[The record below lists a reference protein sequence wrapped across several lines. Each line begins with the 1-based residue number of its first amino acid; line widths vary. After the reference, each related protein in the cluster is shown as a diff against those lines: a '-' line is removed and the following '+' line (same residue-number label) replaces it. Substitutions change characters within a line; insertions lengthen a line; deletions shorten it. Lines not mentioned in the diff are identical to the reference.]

1 MLQDRT
7 AVLFVVIAFISGLC
21 GAFFYPLSGLFIV
34 EALGASPKMLSVYMV
49 VAVLTSVVMSQWIA
63 RQSDKGW
70 RRKTILVGSLSCYLI
85 TVVSFS
91 VIQDYWLA
99 VLIAALFG
107 SVSGA
112 AFGQLFALG
121 REYADTQMKSS
132 TTFLSTMRAGIS
144 IAWVFGPPSA
154 FMLKANFGFS
164 SAFLVSAF
172 IVLVAIGLIIRF
184 LPQSSQAQVE
194 SDSKRVENKHSVTG
208 LNPFVLL
215 YCVVLVATFIGGN
228 LYVTAMPL
236 YLSQELVVDPNWL
249 GVLFGA
255 AALCEIPVMLG
266 AGKLAERFGAVKL
279 MMVGLV
285 SGCCFYLVM
294 LTHTD
299 FTSMLVAQVLNG
311 VYIGICATIGMVV
324 LQDMMRDRLG
334 TASTLFSNMINIS
347 MLLASLSVGFVGEVY
362 NYYSALYICLIA
374 SLVALTLLSCFWL
387 LQKRNEPAEQI
398 ASA

>member
-7 AVLFVVIAFISGLC
+7 AILFVVIAFISGLC

-34 EALGASPKMLSVYMV
+34 EELGASPKMLSVYMV
-49 VAVLTSVVMSQWIA
+49 IAVLSSVVMSQWIA
-63 RQSDKGW
+63 RQSDRGW

-91 VIQDYWLA
+91 VIREYWLA
-99 VLIAALFG
+99 VSIAALFG

-154 FMLKANFGFS
+154 FMLKVNFGFS
-164 SAFLVSAF
+164 SAFLVSAL
-172 IVLVAIGLIIRF
+172 IVLVAICLIACA
-184 LPQSSQAQVE
+184 LPQSSQLKVE
-194 SDSKRVENKHSVTG
+194 SDSERDSSQPSAIG
-208 LNPFVLL
+208 FNPLVLL
-215 YCVVLVATFIGGN
+215 YCVVLVATFVGGN

-285 SGCCFYLVM
+285 SGCCFYIVM
-294 LTHTD
+294 LSQTD
-299 FTSMLVAQVLNG
+299 FSSMLAAQVLNG
-311 VYIGICATIGMVV
+311 IYIGICATIGMVV
-324 LQDMMRDRLG
+324 LQDMMKDRLG

-347 MLLASLSVGFVGEVY
+347 MLLASLSVGVVGEMY
-362 NYYSALYICLIA
+362 NYYSALYICLFA
-374 SLVALTLLSCFWL
+374 SLSALTLLCGFWA
-387 LQKRNEPAEQI
+387 LQKAEHT
-398 ASA
+398 ATVS